1 MTNDPISDMLTR
13 IRNAILARH
22 PRVEMPLSKQK
33 IRIAEILKAEGY
45 IAEYSVQEE
54 VPATLTILLK
64 YGRDKSS
71 AIIGLRRLSRPG
83 RRVYVGHT
91 QLPKVM
97 NGMGIS
103 IISTS
108 RGVLT
113 SKQAEQQRI
122 GGELLCEVW

>member
-1 MTNDPISDMLTR
+1 MTTDPVSDMLTR

-22 PRVEMPLSKQK
+22 ARVEMPLSKLK
-33 IRIAEILKAEGY
+33 IRIAEILKEEGF
-45 IAEYSVQEE
+45 IAEYSVQNET
-54 VPATLTILLK
+54 PATLTVLLK
-64 YGRDKSS
+64 YSRDRSS

-83 RRVYVGHT
+83 RRVYVKHSD
-91 QLPKVM
+91 LPKVM
-97 NGMGIS
+97 SGMGIS

-113 SKQAEQQRI
+113 NKQAENERI